1 MKRIFALCLV
11 LALLAGCAPAPSAPS
26 SGAPAS
32 SQTVQEPP
40 APTFAVG
47 VLDTV
52 QWSGYGTGSNGG
64 DAYYELAVLA
74 ENAAGPDGL
83 TRRVSM
89 LLRTDYATL
98 TQAPLCS
105 VPGCGHSDA
114 ACPAYIEG
122 NNIAV
127 AAIGGNVYLMGS
139 VYGTWF
145 VQNAASSAAAAYID
159 VVDASGARRKR
170 VMEFPQG
177 WEMYSDSFSYT
188 DGGALYGSY
197 YDHSE
202 NVSGGVRV
210 DLATGEYTV
219 FETGGD
225 SILGVSGSSFLMR
238 HYEYPLDD
246 GVYPGVAVGEAE
258 QVRGQQMDEWLV
270 QYDLAAGTR
279 MRLGSPQMDWYG
291 EYDGYGYLG
300 GMYVRDGKLYQM
312 FIQDDDGDASLK
324 TLLERDIFNGTQ
336 RALASFRPSA
346 SVPWLDFGLHDIL
359 PACCGEQE
367 PYLWAGA
374 FSTSGAGCVPAYL
387 IDVRDGQLREV
398 LLRAEEPY
406 TGGETAALPLARTN
420 GGLWLVPVAAM
431 EDPWGGMRRSYALAA
446 PETVFAGS
454 GELQYIRMWTPPDAM
469 G

>member
-1 MKRIFALCLV
+1 
-11 LALLAGCAPAPSAPS
+11 
-26 SGAPAS
+26 
-32 SQTVQEPP
+32 
-40 APTFAVG
+40 
-47 VLDTV
+47 
-52 QWSGYGTGSNGG
+52 
-64 DAYYELAVLA
+64 
-74 ENAAGPDGL
+74 
-83 TRRVSM
+83 
-89 LLRTDYATL
+89 
-98 TQAPLCS
+98 
-105 VPGCGHSDA
+105 
-114 ACPAYIEG
+114 
-122 NNIAV
+122 
-127 AAIGGNVYLMGS
+127 
-139 VYGTWF
+139 
-145 VQNAASSAAAAYID
+145 
-159 VVDASGARRKR
+159 
-170 VMEFPQG
+170 MEFPQG
-177 WEMYSDSFSYT
+177 WEVYSDSFSYT

-374 FSTSGAGCVPAYL
+374 FSISGAGCVPAYL

-431 EDPWGGMRRSYALAA
+431 EDPWGGMRRSYALTA

>member
-40 APTFAVG
+40 APAFAVG
-47 VLDTV
+47 ALDTV

-122 NNIAV
+122 NNVAA

-139 VYGTWF
+139 VNGTWF
-145 VQNAASSAAAAYID
+145 LQNTASPAAVAYID
-159 VVDASGARRKR
+159 VVDASGFRRKR

-177 WEMYSDSFSYT
+177 WEVYSDSFSYT

-225 SILGVSGSSFLMR
+225 SMLGVSGSGFLMR
-238 HYEYPLDD
+238 HYEYPLDV
-246 GVYPGVAVGEAE
+246 GVYPGVAIGEAE
-258 QVRGQQMDEWLV
+258 QVRSQQMDEWLV

-279 MRLGSPQMDWYG
+279 TRLGSPQMDWYG

-312 FIQDDDGDASLK
+312 FIQEDDGDASLK
-324 TLLERDIFNGTQ
+324 TLLERDVFNGTQ
-336 RALASFRPSA
+336 RTLASFRPSA
-346 SVPWLDFGLHDIL
+346 SVPWLDFGLQDIL

-374 FSTSGAGCVPAYL
+374 FSTSGAGYVPAYL